1 MKSKTMNGVRDAYKE
16 LLFLIGNLSMGKR
29 IRIGEKIARFLFKS
43 ALASRGGWQSVQSK
57 K

>member
-1 MKSKTMNGVRDAYKE
+1 MNGVRDAYKE